1 MIYPSPFAFSGII
14 RLLKHPDE
22 HDMSQGQGF
31 GFGLGKMKEL
41 TEAIKKAQQVQEGA
55 KKLQEEL
62 EQMRIEGQAGGGKV
76 KVTMSGNQEP
86 IDVVISADAMGEGAE
101 VLSDLVLA
109 AVKDAYVNSTATMK
123 EKMEE
128 LTGGLNLPG
137 F

>member
-1 MIYPSPFAFSGII
+1 MA
-14 RLLKHPDE
+14 
-22 HDMSQGQGF
+22 QGQGF

-55 KKLQEEL
+55 KQLQEEL
-62 EQMRIEGQAGGGKV
+62 EQMRISGESGGGKV

-86 IDVVISADAMGEGAE
+86 IDVSISEDALGEGAE

-109 AVKDAYVNSTATMK
+109 AVKDAYGKSTATMK